1 MGKLPDFRRRRKE
14 GFPHLATKSPG
25 WHGMPSDDKVV
36 MMGICPAAGIQGGGF
51 PRSGFASAT
60 QAMKASPRT
69 RVMMESPFGEKSH
82 MIRRYSSVG

>member
-1 MGKLPDFRRRRKE
+1 MGDYPTSDEGGRRGIPR
-14 GFPHLATKSPG
+14 PATKSPG